1 MRFLEYNCIKDF
13 VFINNFLQLYSNG
26 GFINMQNYE
35 IRAMARKQ
43 LQGKWGLALGTFLL
57 IQIILV
63 GITYVGAFIEILSD
77 VQWIAYIIT
86 IPFTPVFTL
95 GKCRFALNL
104 ATDKNT
110 ANLEDIFSQFN
121 LFFKA
126 LGLFILQTI
135 IIYVGLILLI
145 VPGIILSFSLSQSY
159 YVLVENP
166 DKSIIDCLKESNAI
180 MKGYK
185 WKLFCLYFSFIG
197 WSLLTVLT
205 CGIGTLWLTPYM
217 EISMACFYKDI
228 TRSNNSYDII

>member
-1 MRFLEYNCIKDF
+1 MP
-13 VFINNFLQLYSNG
+13 
-26 GFINMQNYE
+26 NYE

-57 IQIILV
+57 IQVILV
-63 GITYVGAFIEILSD
+63 GITYLGAFIGILGD
-77 VQWIAYIIT
+77 IEWIMYIIM
-86 IPFTPVFTL
+86 IPFTAVLTL

-104 ATDKNT
+104 ATDKDT
-110 ANLEDIFSQFN
+110 ANLEDIFSQFS

-135 IIYVGLILLI
+135 IIYIGLILLI
-145 VPGIILSFSLSQSY
+145 IPGIILSFSLSQSY

-166 DKSIIDCLKESNAI
+166 DKSIVDCLKESRNI

-197 WSLLTVLT
+197 WALLAMLT
-205 CGIGTLWLTPYM
+205 CGIGTLWLTPYI

-228 TRSNNSYDII
+228 TTSNSNNDII